1 MGGKRGTRGRSRQ
14 IRTNAA
20 LTKQPTCVTAYTT
33 TSAAGSSPSTSCSGA
48 AAAHYAFTYVNGSV
62 TVNKATATISVTLSS
77 SSITTAQT
85 LTVTVA
91 VGGVSAANPLTG
103 FVMLKSGS
111 YSSSAVTLAN
121 GNATINI
128 PAGSLKVGSDTL
140 TVTYTPD
147 GASSANYNGTS
158 GTSSVS
164 VTLAP
169 TFVVSGGSTMISIA
183 RGATTGNTVPITVTP
198 SNGFMG
204 TVSLS
209 CSISPVAAS
218 DPPACSISPASVT
231 ISGTGGQTSTLTI
244 STTASTVG
252 ENHLKM
258 LLWPSAGTSLALV
271 LLIGVPRR
279 RRGWLTILGVLAL
292 SIAVGAVGCGGS
304 GGGAGS
310 GGGNPG
316 TTPGTYTITVTG
328 TSGTVTGT
336 AGTVTLMVQ

>member
-48 AAAHYAFTYVNGSV
+48 AAADYAFTYVNGSV

-91 VGGVSAANPLTG
+91 VGGVSAANAPTG
-103 FVMLKSGS
+103 FVTLTSGS

-128 PAGSLKVGSDTL
+128 PAGSLAVGSDTL

-198 SNGFMG
+198 SNAFMG
-204 TVSLS
+204 TVSRS

-218 DPPACSISPASVT
+218 DPPACSISPG
-231 ISGTGGQTSTLTI
+231 ISDDQRHRGADIDIDDLNYGVDGWREPLED
-244 STTASTVG
+244 A
-252 ENHLKM
+252 
-258 LLWPSAGTSLALV
+258 ALALGRDLARAGAV
-271 LLIGVPRR
+271 DRCSTAAARLADDIGCTGALDCRW
-279 RRGWLTILGVLAL
+279 RGW
-292 SIAVGAVGCGGS
+292 
-304 GGGAGS
+304 
-310 GGGNPG
+310 
-316 TTPGTYTITVTG
+316 
-328 TSGTVTGT
+328 
-336 AGTVTLMVQ
+336 MRR